1 MMIYKIALSLV
12 PGVGGVLGKK
22 LVSACGSAEA
32 VFREKKANLMKIKG
46 IGEAVVAGIF
56 NRTIYEKAEKELDFI
71 SKYQIKVLF
80 FDDDQYP
87 VRLKHCVDGPL
98 LLYFKGTDV
107 LSSKKILGVVGTR
120 KPSLYGKEKCREII
134 SQLDKDI
141 LIISGLAYGIDTI
154 AHQAALE
161 RDLSTIGVL
170 AHGLDLI
177 YPWMNKSLAEKMV
190 RQGGLLTEEPSGT
203 RLHRDLFPKRN
214 RIIAGLSDAVLVVES
229 GLTGGAM
236 ITADV
241 ASSYDRD
248 VFALPGRSGDKTS
261 EGPNFLIKTNK
272 AALIESAD
280 DINKLLGWTDHSTD
294 RQYKL
299 DFLLN
304 LDEEESKVLQCLAK
318 DRNTNIEEIYLTTGL
333 SLNKLTSVLLNFE
346 FEGIVKAFPGRMYRL
361 L

>member
-1 MMIYKIALSLV
+1 MLIYQIALTMV
-12 PGVGGVLGKK
+12 PGIGGILGKK
-22 LVSACGSAEA
+22 LVNACGGVEA
-32 VFREKKANLMKIKG
+32 IFKEKKGNLMKIKG
-46 IGEAVVAGIF
+46 IGGAAIAGI
-56 NRTIYEKAEKELDFI
+56 NNKEIFERADKEIEFI
-71 SKYQIKVLF
+71 SKYQIRTLF
-80 FDDDQYP
+80 YDEDDYP
-87 VRLKHCVDGPL
+87 VRLKHCPDGPL
-98 LLYFKGTDV
+98 LMYYKGTDV

-134 SQLDKDI
+134 SQVDKDI
-141 LIISGLAYGIDTI
+141 LIVSGLAYGIDTV
-154 AHQAALE
+154 AHHSALE
-161 RDLSTIGVL
+161 RDLPTVAVL

-177 YPWMNKSLAEKMV
+177 YPWMNKPLAEKMV

-203 RLHRDLFPKRN
+203 RLNRDLFPKRN
-214 RIIAGLSDAVLVVES
+214 RIIAGLSDAVLVIES

-236 ITADV
+236 ITADI

-272 AALIESAD
+272 AALIETAA
-280 DINKLLGWTDHSTD
+280 DINNLLGWTDHTVD
-294 RQYKL
+294 RQIRL

-304 LDEEESKVLQCLAK
+304 LNEEESKVMECLNK
-318 DRNTNIEEIYLTTGL
+318 EKTVNIEEIYVVTGL
-333 SLNKLTSVLLNFE
+333 PLNRLTSILLNFE